1 MLGRLQKL
9 LAKQIAEVNKRKF
22 NENLNIL
29 CEKKYDLTIDLHV
42 VSMSGNLFFQ
52 DQLYSI
58 LSFVSNIGKP
68 LKWTIYSDG
77 TYRIEQID
85 KLMSFQF
92 VEVIYRESSMSILP
106 DNVIR
111 EHPFLKRLDY
121 YANHELKGTTIFCDS
136 DILFYGGFKNYVKTL
151 SSKNWYLADESAIY
165 FDEEYLELNKNN
177 MYGVNAGFLVLN
189 SQIDWN
195 KALLYVKNR
204 IDGELSIGHWTE
216 QTAIHELIINDIT
229 FQPLDPRKFILHGK
243 DSFTVSSLPVGNSAL
258 RHFVGPIRHK
268 MWQYS
273 WKKVLGI

>member
-1 MLGRLQKL
+1 MLGRFQK
-9 LAKQIAEVNKRKF
+9 AISKQIAHINKRKF
-22 NENLNIL
+22 NQNLNIL
-29 CEKKYDLTIDLHV
+29 CEKKYDLTVDLYL

-52 DQLYSI
+52 DQLYSL
-58 LSFVSNIGKP
+58 LSFISNIGKP

-77 TYRIEQID
+77 SYTKEQLD
-85 KLMSFQF
+85 KFMTFDF
-92 VEVIYRESSMSILP
+92 VEVIYRESSKSILP
-106 DNVIR
+106 NDLIKK
-111 EHPFLKRLDY
+111 HPFLKRLDY

-136 DILFYGGFKNYVKTL
+136 DILFYDGFNNYVKTL
-151 SSKNWYLADESAIY
+151 KSKNWFLADENNIY
-165 FDEEYLELNKNN
+165 FDYEYLQLNKNC
-177 MYGVNAGFLVLN
+177 MYGVNAGFLVIN

-204 IDGELSIGHWTE
+204 IDKKLTIGHWTE
-216 QTAIHELIINDIT
+216 QTAIHEVITNDIT

-243 DSFTVSSLPVGNSAL
+243 DSFLISSMPIGNSAL